1 MKRRTKSTLKTIFI
15 VILVLLIAVLGVGF
29 AVLYVRNDGDVSNII
44 PSITDNTDNAKMAVK
59 INGKEYESGSK
70 LITIGQGKTLVVTV
84 ENSDK
89 YDVVVI
95 PRAGADFTFTVDGEV
110 KQFSSLNELS
120 RGFDIKVDGQ
130 TVSLTPYGGIVS
142 TLTKALDKEIVLDRT
157 SAEVAEAFE
166 NGLYTMV
173 ITDRRENGNN
183 ATILVYFEVTEFGVD
198 LITLN
203 PSEVIF

>member
-44 PSITDNTDNAKMAVK
+44 PSITDNTDNAKMTVK
-59 INGKEYESGSK
+59 INDKEYESGSK
-70 LITIGQGKTLVVTV
+70 LITIGQRKTLVVTV

-120 RGFDIKVDGQ
+120 RGFDIKVEGQ

-157 SAEVAEAFE
+157 SAEVSEAFE

-183 ATILVYFEVTEFGVD
+183 ATILVYFEVTESGVD